1 MRINVTGDC
10 PTAKAIRGYLGKY
23 DFHLTDHEPDWTIHI
38 EEPGGTPRPSVDGV
52 GGELEQ
58 AILGGGYVPITVTRH
73 LRKQMATTVEIETGR
88 TVSSEREIRVL
99 VPSNDP
105 DRRAVEI
112 GVFRGLLEMS
122 GSKPQQTRW
131 WQRKSK

>member
-58 AILGGGYVPITVTRH
+58 AILRH

-105 DRRAVEI
+105 DRSAVEI

-131 WQRKSK
+131 WQRRPK

>member
-38 EEPGGTPRPSVDGV
+38 EEPGGTPRPSVDGL

-58 AILGGGYVPITVTRH
+58 AILRH

-99 VPSNDP
+99 GPSSEP

>member
-58 AILGGGYVPITVTRH
+58 AILRH

-99 VPSNDP
+99 VPSNDL

-122 GSKPQQTRW
+122 ASKPQQTRW

>member
-10 PTAKAIRGYLGKY
+10 STAKAIRGYLGKY

-38 EEPGGTPRPSVDGV
+38 EEPGGTPRPSVDGL

-58 AILGGGYVPITVTRH
+58 AILRH

-99 VPSNDP
+99 VPNSEP

-131 WQRKSK
+131 WQRKPK